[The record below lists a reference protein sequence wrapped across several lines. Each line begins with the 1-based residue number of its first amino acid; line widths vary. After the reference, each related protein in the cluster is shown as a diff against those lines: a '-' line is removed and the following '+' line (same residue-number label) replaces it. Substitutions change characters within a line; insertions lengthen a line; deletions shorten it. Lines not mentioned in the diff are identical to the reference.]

1 MLKNSI
7 KMLFFGQKVYP
18 NYRIAGR
25 YKINENTSVKFAGLQ
40 IYQFIHS
47 LTNNT
52 TASPIDTWRISTNH
66 LQPQASTQVSIGVFK
81 TTNNQAIELGLEGFY
96 KRQENLVDFKTGA
109 QLFMNQFIETEVL
122 QGKGEGLWD
131 RIFIAEKQEKAL
143 AGWAT
148 PILVL

>member
-1 MLKNSI
+1 DRNYQTGFPKNELTVSDVEEFDQNA
-7 KMLFFGQKVYP
+7 FFGQKVYP

-66 LQPQASTQVSIGVFK
+66 LQPQASTQVSIGVF
-81 TTNNQAIELGLEGFY
+81 
-96 KRQENLVDFKTGA
+96 
-109 QLFMNQFIETEVL
+109 
-122 QGKGEGLWD
+122 
-131 RIFIAEKQEKAL
+131 
-143 AGWAT
+143 
-148 PILVL
+148 